1 MGWLWEPGSIGDL
14 KLLAKGR
21 RSAVQAFDRGRE
33 PGSMGRPESKPK
45 PLQLN
50 WEVQELSAPRLFF
63 GRMDVLKFCAV
74 RMFRVGAVIGL
85 PARSG

>member
-1 MGWLWEPGSIGDL
+1 
-14 KLLAKGR
+14 
-21 RSAVQAFDRGRE
+21 
-33 PGSMGRPESKPK
+33 MGRPESKPK

-74 RMFRVGAVIGL
+74 RMFELGRLLGCLSVLVE
-85 PARSG
+85 